1 MLLLSL
7 VLAAGGLDDAKAALT
22 KLEAPKAVRGE
33 LKVMRWQRVSG
44 GDKPA
49 ESSAGVTF
57 HVSESGSGVSMQCT
71 QGMLSD
77 KAQNI
82 VGTTTLM
89 RVHKLLDARAELL
102 KQLEHAQVLSE
113 EAATW
118 KGQSCRHLKFKA
130 DLEALQGEKGEKA
143 IAKSGVSVDLS
154 NGTAGLWIDENGVPL
169 ASELGGDIEAG
180 VMMLKM
186 KNHSHVQREYAVVG
200 NRLVVTHESEE
211 TDTDAVGHGLQVKQ
225 TTELTVSDETRSP

>member
-7 VLAAGGLDDAKAALT
+7 VLAAGGLDDAKAALQ

-44 GDKPA
+44 GDKPV

-77 KAQNI
+77 KAQTI

-89 RVHKLLDARAELL
+89 RVHKLLDAKGELL
-102 KQLEHAQVLSE
+102 KQLEHATVLSE
-113 EAATW
+113 EATTW
-118 KGQSCRHLKFKA
+118 KGQSCRQLKFKA
-130 DLEALQGEKGEKA
+130 DLDELQGGRAAAKA
-143 IAKSGVSVDLS
+143 GVSVDVS
-154 NGTAGLWIDENGVPL
+154 NGSASLWIDESGVPL

-186 KNHSHVQREYAVVG
+186 KNHGRVQREYAVVG

-211 TDTDAVGHGLQVKQ
+211 TDTDAVGHGLQVRQ
-225 TTELTVSDETRSP
+225 TTELKVDEAGP